1 MLILLARVIYTPKT
15 INLTTLTCVF
25 HAPKKKRF
33 GHVGRTCV
41 TNQTILIWKSS
52 SKYANLCIF
61 FIRYGHARPTT

>member
-1 MLILLARVIYTPKT
+1 MRQ
-15 INLTTLTCVF
+15 
-25 HAPKKKRF
+25 KKKRF

-52 SKYANLCIF
+52 SKYANLGIF